1 MIALSIRASL
11 AAPLRVRARFDRL
24 HSAGE
29 SWETGSIVSSA
40 SAKDKILA
48 VLLPKATTRPDP
60 PTVETVRLIVEEVG
74 QDVAQLTA
82 IMDRMEPLWNLEEQ
96 CRLYER
102 QQTEETH
109 L

>member
-1 MIALSIRASL
+1 MA
-11 AAPLRVRARFDRL
+11 
-24 HSAGE
+24 
-29 SWETGSIVSSA
+29 SSA
-40 SAKDKILA
+40 SPKDKILA
-48 VLLPKATTRPDP
+48 VLLPKATARPDP
-60 PTVETVRLIVEEVG
+60 PSVETVRLIVEEVG

-82 IMDRMEPLWNLEEQ
+82 IMDRTEPLWNLDEE